1 MILNTQITTNMT
13 KLILILVLEVLLLAT
28 VTSAEDAGE
37 FARTMNKKQ
46 LSLQKKEKLTYLR
59 FYWHDSVKGRNPSA
73 TRIKEPVSN
82 STMFGSMTMMDDAL
96 TTDVSRNS
104 SVVGQAQGFY
114 AGAAQGEISYLVVM
128 NFAFKT
134 GKYNGSTLAVFGRD
148 PVISSK
154 VREMP
159 IVGGSGIFRL
169 ARGYVEART
178 NLSDVKA
185 GKAIVQYS
193 CYVLHY

>member
-1 MILNTQITTNMT
+1 MT
-13 KLILILVLEVLLLAT
+13 KLIFILVLPVLLLT
-28 VTSAEDAGE
+28 VVASAQDGGD
-37 FARTMNKKQ
+37 FARTMNRKQ
-46 LSLQKKEKLTYLR
+46 LSLHKKDKLTHLL
-59 FYWHDSVKGRNPSA
+59 FYWHDSVQGRNPTA
-73 TRIKEPVSN
+73 VRIKEPVSN
-82 STMFGSMTMMDDAL
+82 STMFGSMTMMDDPL

-104 SVVGQAQGFY
+104 TVVGQAQGFY

-134 GKYNGSTLAVFGRD
+134 GKYNGSTIGIIGRD
-148 PVISSK
+148 PVLSSK

-159 IVGGSGIFRL
+159 IIGGSGIFRF

-178 NLSDVKA
+178 KLSDFKA
-185 GKAIVQYS
+185 GVAIVEYN